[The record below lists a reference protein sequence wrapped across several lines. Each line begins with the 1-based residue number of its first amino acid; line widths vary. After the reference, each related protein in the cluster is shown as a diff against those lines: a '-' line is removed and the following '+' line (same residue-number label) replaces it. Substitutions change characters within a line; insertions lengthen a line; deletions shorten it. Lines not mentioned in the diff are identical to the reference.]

1 MSKSIDTGAF
11 VICNLQMTFERD
23 HEFLLILMALKMI
36 TVYFLNFLVAQ
47 KDLAIVNYFKKNL
60 HYIIVM

>member
-1 MSKSIDTGAF
+1 
-11 VICNLQMTFERD
+11 MTFERD